1 MSKLLIALGGNAL
14 GKTPKEQLE
23 LVKQTAT
30 TIVDLIEQGHEIVLT
45 HGNGP
50 QVGMINL
57 AFDKTKQEN
66 NFDMPF
72 AECNAM
78 SEGYIGYHLQQSIT
92 NELRKRKINKNC
104 VTVIT
109 EVLVNKNDQAFENP
123 TKPIG
128 LYYTKEEKEQIEK
141 ESPYILKEE
150 KNKGYR
156 RVVPSPKPIDIIE
169 INSIKD
175 LIEKQN
181 IVIALGGGGIPVIE
195 ENDTLKGIDAVIDK
209 DLSSSLLAEKL
220 GVDKLVILTNVE
232 KVYLN
237 YNTDQEIKLDILE
250 KEKIKEYI
258 KSQQFA
264 PGSMLPKIQACLNFI
279 ENTNKE
285 AIITSLLSAKE
296 ALEGKTG
303 TLIRKKLNKKI
314 ENLCLHH
321 FQFCLF
327 LLSHWRY

>member
-109 EVLVNKNDQAFENP
+109 EVLVNKNDQSFENP

-303 TLIRKKLNKKI
+303 TLIK
-314 ENLCLHH
+314 
-321 FQFCLF
+321 
-327 LLSHWRY
+327 

>member
-209 DLSSSLLAEKL
+209 DLSSSLLAVKL

-258 KSQQFA
+258 KLQQFA

-303 TLIRKKLNKKI
+303 TLIK
-314 ENLCLHH
+314 
-321 FQFCLF
+321 
-327 LLSHWRY
+327 

>member
-303 TLIRKKLNKKI
+303 TLIK
-314 ENLCLHH
+314 
-321 FQFCLF
+321 
-327 LLSHWRY
+327 